1 MIWTFSS
8 NNYKLLVVERAR
20 ETTKPVM
27 TLSAVKESIV
37 TGAVRRF
44 PSVKVSVQNA
54 VLGVSGRVDLA
65 MLVGMSAIAAA
76 SRSTGAHLSTRNR
89 KRAKM
94 RRRNLKILV
103 IQKVCCKIP
112 KHTHSKSVR
121 G

>member
-1 MIWTFSS
+1 
-8 NNYKLLVVERAR
+8 
-20 ETTKPVM
+20 M

-76 SRSTGAHLSTRNR
+76 SQSTDAHLLTRNR
-89 KRAKM
+89 KRARM

-103 IQKVCCKIP
+103 IHKVCCKIP
-112 KHTHSKSVR
+112 KHAHSKSVR